1 MIRNR
6 RLKWPTPYGIQ
17 LETSPGLR
25 DPFSDG
31 RSQRICDYL
40 FAVLRKQMPPNP
52 TRNFHAWTEN
62 LMQRL
67 QRIGKLTPEQ
77 TARIRP
83 RVESAVKQMQAI
95 QIQAMLQGSDA
106 FDAALAEIESEL
118 NPDQQKRIESFRE
131 RRRTKIQEGI
141 SRRQEQQ

>member
-1 MIRNR
+1 MGSSWK
-6 RLKWPTPYGIQ
+6 LV
-17 LETSPGLR
+17 LV
-25 DPFSDG
+25 
-31 RSQRICDYL
+31 
-40 FAVLRKQMPPNP
+40 FAVLFLMGGLSGSVITCAVLRREMPPHL

-62 LMQRL
+62 LLQRL

-106 FDAALAEIESEL
+106 FDASLAEIESEL
-118 NPDQQKRIESFRE
+118 NPDQQKRLESFRE
-131 RRRTKIQEGI
+131 RRRAKIQEGI

>member
-25 DPFSDG
+25 GPFSDG
-31 RSQRICDYL
+31 WSQRICDYL
-40 FAVLRKQMPPNP
+40 CGLRRQMPQNP
-52 TRNFHAWTEN
+52 TRNFRTWTEN

-67 QRIGKLTPEQ
+67 QRIGRLTPEQ
-77 TARIRP
+77 TAKIRP

-106 FDAALAEIESEL
+106 FDAALAEIETEL
-118 NPDQQKRIESFRE
+118 NPDQQKRLENFRE
-131 RRRTKIQEGI
+131 RRRAKIQEGI
-141 SRRQEQQ
+141 SRREEQQ